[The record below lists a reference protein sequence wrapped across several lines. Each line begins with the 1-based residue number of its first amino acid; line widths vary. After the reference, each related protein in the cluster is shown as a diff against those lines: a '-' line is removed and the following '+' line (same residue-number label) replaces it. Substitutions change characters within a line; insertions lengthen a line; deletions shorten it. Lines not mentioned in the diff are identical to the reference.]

1 MYVSKCSCICL
12 CSCVCMYVYAS
23 IYMHVMGYTSNQQ
36 NVDFDGFNGD
46 YAACNAD
53 LMGV

>member
-1 MYVSKCSCICL
+1 MSVFV
-12 CSCVCMYVYAS
+12 CVCMSMRLYIY